1 MFSKQRI
8 QILQH
13 KLIFQSIQSS
23 NPPSSWLSSDVSLY
37 PDSLNSNH
45 GSKDDDDDDE
55 TSSRTASTRVEFIIG
70 SPTRKRLFQTPWTV
84 PNYYD
89 SIDTANAIH
98 ESFISDDYRPGVG
111 EAMAECD
118 SLECDERIRS

>member
-1 MFSKQRI
+1 M
-8 QILQH
+8 
-13 KLIFQSIQSS
+13 QSS
-23 NPPSSWLSSDVSLY
+23 NPPSSWLSSESSLY

-45 GSKDDDDDDE
+45 GSKEDDDD

-70 SPTRKRLFQTPWTV
+70 SPTRKRLFQAPWSV

-89 SIDTANAIH
+89 SIDTTNAMH
-98 ESFISDDYRPGVG
+98 ESFVSDDYRPEVG

-118 SLECDERIRS
+118 SLECGDRIRS